1 MDFPQKLVKLVEFTL
16 EKKFP
21 KSLKFFFGQKMRK
34 FDERKSL
41 VSIWQKIK
49 KTLQK
54 YLKHKEFLL

>member
-1 MDFPQKLVKLVEFTL
+1 MKLVEFTL